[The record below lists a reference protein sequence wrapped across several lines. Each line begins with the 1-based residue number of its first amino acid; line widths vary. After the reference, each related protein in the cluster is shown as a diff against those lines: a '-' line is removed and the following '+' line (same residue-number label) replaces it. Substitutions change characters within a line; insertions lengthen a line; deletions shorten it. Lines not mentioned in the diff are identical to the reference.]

1 MSTLSTAPAGSPEPA
16 PEESLAEQAAK
27 ALGYEFQSP
36 AHIERA
42 LTHASI
48 SDSRLESNERLE
60 FLGDAVLG
68 LIACHRIYD
77 LFPDLLEG
85 EMTKIKSVVVSRRAC
100 AVIARE
106 LNLAALLRLGKG
118 IRSARGSLP
127 QSMNAAAL
135 EAVIAAVYLDGGF
148 EAASAWL
155 SPHLDPLI
163 KEAEASGHQ
172 HNFKSMLQ
180 QHVQH
185 TLGGTPDYV
194 ILEEGGPDHAKT
206 FRIAV
211 KVGAD
216 LHKAASGSSKK
227 QAEQHAALLALSEL
241 GLIETDADGQIRTVE
256 NPG

>member
-1 MSTLSTAPAGSPEPA
+1 VTTMSTSPAGSQDPGSD
-16 PEESLAEQAAK
+16 ESLPEQAARE
-27 ALGYEFQSP
+27 LGYDFQNP
-36 AHIERA
+36 DFIERA

-48 SDSRLESNERLE
+48 SESRLESNERLE

-68 LIACHRIYD
+68 LIACHRIYE

-100 AVIARE
+100 AVIARR
-106 LNLAALLRLGKG
+106 LNLAGLLRLGKG

-148 EAASAWL
+148 DAAAAWL
-155 SPHLDPLI
+155 GPHIDPLI
-163 KEAEASGHQ
+163 IEAEASGHQ

-185 TLGGTPDYV
+185 TIGGTPDYV

-211 KVGAD
+211 RVGKD
-216 LHKAASGSSKK
+216 LHEPATGSSKK
-227 QAEQHAALLALSEL
+227 QAEQQAALLALSEL
-241 GLIETDADGQIRTVE
+241 GLIETDEDGQIRTVQA
-256 NPG
+256 